1 MAAQRILVGEIGRP
15 HGVRGL
21 VKLRSFTADPAA
33 IAALG
38 PLSDAAGTRRFAVTL
53 KAEGLAQIE
62 GVADRD
68 AAARLT
74 GTKLYA
80 ERAQLP
86 ATEAEEFYLAD
97 LIGLSAVTEA
107 GESLG
112 TVRDVEE
119 HGAGAFL
126 VVGEGRSER
135 LLPFTR
141 AVVPV
146 VDIAAGR
153 LTVVPPEEV
162 VVPPPSG
169 EQSSGEEAVA

>member
-1 MAAQRILVGEIGRP
+1 MAAERILVGEIGRP

-21 VKLRSFTADPAA
+21 VKLRSFTAEPAA
-33 IAALG
+33 IATLG
-38 PLSDAAGTRRFAVTL
+38 PLTDATGQRHYRIAL

-74 GTKLYA
+74 GTRLYA
-80 ERAQLP
+80 AREQLP
-86 ATEAEEFYLAD
+86 EAGPEEFYLAD
-97 LIGLSAVTEA
+97 LIGLAAVTEA

-112 TVRDVEE
+112 IVRAVEE

-126 VVGEGRSER
+126 VVGEGRGER

-141 AVVPV
+141 AVVPA
-146 VDIAAGR
+146 VDVAAGH
-153 LTVVPPEEV
+153 LTVVPPEEL
-162 VVPPPSG
+162 PPAD
-169 EQSSGEEAVA
+169 GEEAA

>member
-1 MAAQRILVGEIGRP
+1 MAQKRILVGEIGRP

-33 IAALG
+33 IGTLG
-38 PLSDAAGTRRFAVTL
+38 PLTDAAGTHRYAIVL
-53 KAEGLAQIE
+53 KTEGLAQIE

-68 AAARLT
+68 AAAKLA
-74 GTKLYA
+74 GTRLYA
-80 ERAQLP
+80 DRAQLP
-86 ATEAEEFYLAD
+86 EPEAEEFYLVD
-97 LIGLSAVTEA
+97 LIGLSAVTAA

-112 TVRDVEE
+112 MVRDVAE

-126 VVGEGRSER
+126 VVGEGRGER

-146 VDIAAGR
+146 VDIAGGR
-153 LTVVPPEEV
+153 ITVVPPEEIV
-162 VVPPPSG
+162 APPPAGEPPSG
-169 EQSSGEEAVA
+169 GEAAA